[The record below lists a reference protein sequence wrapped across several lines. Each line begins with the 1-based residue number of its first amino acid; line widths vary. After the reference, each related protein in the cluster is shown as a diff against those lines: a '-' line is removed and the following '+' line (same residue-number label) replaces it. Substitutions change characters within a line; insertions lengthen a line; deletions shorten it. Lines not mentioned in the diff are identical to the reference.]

1 MIFDF
6 HPYCSVSSV
15 LSSELTTCHMV
26 TTCFI
31 SHAVSAHHFLYNTS
45 ELGHQAVVWIK
56 LYFLMMIIFL
66 GGGGNWEFKWQRA
79 LQSRALCALTPLPPL
94 ALCRGVGWFQSELYS
109 FRVTK
114 IRASQCH
121 SSTELTLMFLL
132 HLSPWRP
139 TSSPPYSAASL
150 NLFCFPHMYRPK

>member
-1 MIFDF
+1 
-6 HPYCSVSSV
+6 
-15 LSSELTTCHMV
+15 MV

-66 GGGGNWEFKWQRA
+66 GGKKNWEFKWQRT

-139 TSSPPYSAASL
+139 TSSSPIFCCISKSFLFPTYVPPKVVAMRL
-150 NLFCFPHMYRPK
+150 RPF